1 MTEKKR
7 NKPKPKLRVSQYVI
21 QTPMRKDE
29 NKFILA
35 HGYTGALDIVDRE
48 IASLLK
54 PGTANGSL
62 SQLSAEIKRQ
72 LTARGYLTVM
82 SAEEEREHVARIVES
97 VYSYYRQS
105 LSVLIA
111 PNLDCSFRCR
121 YCFQRSLQNEITHHP
136 SNPLASVITKK
147 KIDKIFDILKEKK
160 NDANTRLNSNITLYG
175 GEALQSA
182 NLEAVS
188 YIVERGKE
196 LELTF
201 SAISNGYEID
211 LFYHLLGATGI
222 KKLQITID
230 GPKEIHDKMRI
241 ERNGR
246 STFDKI
252 ISNINGALG
261 RGCEINISVNFDEQN
276 VQALPNLFRQFKDLG
291 WLDHPD
297 IVIHGNQIFDLKTN
311 LTAFQENYDSLQ
323 EIREFALQNNIL
335 LSNST
340 TKIQDLFLR
349 RIGNDEP
356 LSLKPVYC
364 SANTGMYI
372 FGPDGKIYT
381 CWEAVGDS
389 LSCVGSY
396 DPEFKL
402 DQDNLERWHNRVA
415 NRIDAC
421 HKCEYIMFCGGGCTI
436 NAYRKNGQ
444 FLSPYC
450 DSFDRK
456 FHDLMKSVVSKTHE
470 LIEQELFNDRS
481 SKIHQSDNQLIS
493 LNNAFVIDRSTE
505 LSQDLISF
513 MVGAE
518 KNYDNGKM
526 ERGENWLCN
535 FH

>member
-1 MTEKKR
+1 M
-7 NKPKPKLRVSQYVI
+7 LRVSQYVI
-21 QTPMRKDE
+21 LTPMLE
-29 NKFILA
+29 NPNQFILV

-48 IASLLK
+48 IANILK
-54 PGTANGSL
+54 PGTENGGL
-62 SQLSAEIKRQ
+62 SQLSAEAKRH
-72 LTARGYLTVM
+72 LTSRGYLTEM
-82 SAEEEREHVARIVES
+82 SEAEEREHVARIVES

-121 YCFQRSLQNEITHHP
+121 YCFQRSLQNKITHNP
-136 SNPLASVITKK
+136 SNPLASIITKE
-147 KIDKIFDILKEKK
+147 KIDKIFEILKEKN
-160 NDANTRLNSNITLYG
+160 NDPNTRLNKNITLYG
-175 GEALQSA
+175 GEALQKA

-188 YIVERGKE
+188 YIVNRGRE
-196 LELTF
+196 LDITF
-201 SAISNGYEID
+201 SAISNGYELD
-211 LFYHLLGATGI
+211 RFYHLLGPTGI

-252 ISNINGALG
+252 ISNIDGALG
-261 RGCEINISVNFDEQN
+261 RGCEINISINFDEQN
-276 VQALPNLFRQFKDLG
+276 VHSLLTLFQQFKDLG
-291 WLDHPD
+291 WLNRPE
-297 IVIHGNQIFDLKTN
+297 VVVHGNQIFDLKTN
-311 LTAFQENYDSLQ
+311 LTAFQTNYDSLK
-323 EIREFALQNNIL
+323 EVREFAIKNNIL

-340 TKIQDLFLR
+340 SKIKDTFLQ
-349 RIGNDEP
+349 RIENNAP

-402 DQDNLERWHNRVA
+402 YQDNLDRWHNRVA

-421 HKCEYIMFCGGGCTI
+421 HECEYIMFCGGGCTI
-436 NAYRKNGQ
+436 NAYRKNGK

-450 DSFDRK
+450 DSFEHK
-456 FHDLMKSVVSKTHE
+456 FEDLMKSVVSKINEKTG
-470 LIEQELFNDRS
+470 QKSFNYRIS
-481 SKIHQSDNQLIS
+481 EIKKLRENLTS
-493 LNNAFVIDRSTE
+493 LNNAFVINQSTE
-505 LSQDLISF
+505 LSEDLIAY

-518 KNYDNGKM
+518 KKSDTGEM
-526 ERGENWLCN
+526 EGGENWLCN

>member
-1 MTEKKR
+1 MNQKKR
-7 NKPKPKLRVSQYVI
+7 NERKPKLRVSQYI
-21 QTPMRKDE
+21 ILTPMLEDD

-48 IASLLK
+48 IARLLK
-54 PGTANGSL
+54 PGTTNGSL
-62 SQLSAEIKRQ
+62 SQLSAEVRNH
-72 LTARGYLTVM
+72 LSARGYLTEM
-82 SAEEEREHVARIVES
+82 SAEEEREHVAHIVKS

-121 YCFQRSLQNEITHHP
+121 YCFQRSLQNEITRHP
-136 SNPLASVITKK
+136 SNPLASVITKE
-147 KIDKIFDILKEKK
+147 KIDKIFEILKKKK
-160 NDANTRLNSNITLYG
+160 NDSNTRLNNNITLYG

-182 NLEAVS
+182 NLESVS
-188 YIVERGKE
+188 YIVSRGRE

-201 SAISNGYEID
+201 SAISNGYELD
-211 LFYHLLGATGI
+211 RFYHLLEPTGI

-230 GPKEIHDKMRI
+230 GPKEIHDRMRI
-241 ERNGR
+241 ERNGH

-276 VQALPNLFRQFKDLG
+276 IQALPNLFQQFKDLG
-291 WLDHPD
+291 WLDRRD

-311 LTAFQENYDSLQ
+311 LTAFQENYDSLK
-323 EIREFALQNNIL
+323 EIREFALQNKIL

-340 TKIQDLFLR
+340 TKIQEAFLR
-349 RIGNDEP
+349 RIGNGEP
-356 LSLKPVYC
+356 LSLKPAYC

-372 FGPDGKIYT
+372 FAPDGKIYT

-396 DPEFKL
+396 DPEFRL
-402 DQDNLERWHNRVA
+402 YQENLERWHNRVA

-421 HKCEYIMFCGGGCTI
+421 HECEYIMFCGGGCTI
-436 NAYRKNGQ
+436 NAYRKNGE

-450 DSFDRK
+450 DSFEHK
-456 FHDLMKSVVSKTHE
+456 FTDLMKSIIDKSN
-470 LIEQELFNDRS
+470 L
-481 SKIHQSDNQLIS
+481 KINQSGKNLTS
-493 LNNAFVIDRSTE
+493 LNKAFVVDQSTE
-505 LSQDLISF
+505 ISENLVAY
-513 MVGAE
+513 MIGAE
-518 KNYDNGKM
+518 RNHENGEM
-526 ERGENWLCN
+526 EKGENWLCN